1 MMMNKLLA
9 NLRLRLFQLK
19 AEAKAH
25 LDTNYKEIAM
35 IKVMMVCLSVGLG
48 GCVKSDAPLGH
59 SVAQVKTEQ
68 IYNPD
73 ATQENLLVVPD
84 GTGERM
90 QIGYDRYVGKGE
102 EALSGN
108 SSQVLQEFN

>member
-1 MMMNKLLA
+1 M
-9 NLRLRLFQLK
+9 
-19 AEAKAH
+19 
-25 LDTNYKEIAM
+25 NYKEIAM
-35 IKVMMVCLSVGLG
+35 MKVMMVCLSVGLV
-48 GCVKSDAPLGH
+48 GCVTSDAPLGH

>member
-1 MMMNKLLA
+1 
-9 NLRLRLFQLK
+9 
-19 AEAKAH
+19 
-25 LDTNYKEIAM
+25 M
-35 IKVMMVCLSVGLG
+35 IRIMMVFLTAFMV
-48 GCVKSDAPLGH
+48 GCVSSDAPLGH
-59 SVAQVKTEQ
+59 SVALVKAEQ
-68 IYNPD
+68 TYNPD

-108 SSQVLQEFN
+108 NSQVLQDFN